1 MVHTECDVKKDVSL
15 AIMGPNVILS
25 LDFVNVYPD
34 GWANSV
40 ELVSKQ
46 KRMDIWREKRSK

>member
-1 MVHTECDVKKDVSL
+1 MVHMECDVKKDVSL

-25 LDFVNVYPD
+25 LDFVNAYPA

-46 KRMDIWREKRSK
+46 KRMDIWGEKRSK